1 MPPDGANFVHQT
13 HPKRKDEATIGIGYS
28 CEETLIARHVY
39 CFLLQE
45 RRVKILTLADRS
57 TLLGLCVAIGIGLL
71 VGAERERRKDTSPTR
86 NAAGI
91 RTFSVSALLGAV
103 SGLLGD
109 GLITAVTTLIVGAG
123 ALVAYQRTHA
133 KDPGMTTEFALLL
146 TCLLGGFAIHNPVL
160 AAAVGVTLA
169 LLLAERNSIHHFVRN
184 VLTARELSD
193 IILFSAMALIVLPL
207 APDRYMGPLDALNPY
222 ALVRLVVLVMAISA
236 FGYVAMR
243 SLGARYGL
251 PLAGFASGFVS
262 STATIYSMGE
272 RASRQQSVMSGAV
285 AGALLSSVATIIQMT
300 VVIGMV
306 QTKLLTA
313 LMFPLIFGGVA
324 AGGYGLVFFMT
335 MAPVSDKKDQEINV
349 GRAFDLKMATV
360 FAALM
365 GLIVLVAAGLNA
377 WLGAR
382 GMWVGAAVTGL
393 IDAHA
398 TAASAASL
406 TAANKISTD
415 QAIGPVLVGLT
426 TNTIMK
432 AVVAF
437 KSGGVRYAARIVPGL
452 VLMITA
458 VWLGAWIG
466 R

>member
-1 MPPDGANFVHQT
+1 M
-13 HPKRKDEATIGIGYS
+13 
-28 CEETLIARHVY
+28 
-39 CFLLQE
+39 
-45 RRVKILTLADRS
+45 ADQP
-57 TLLGLCVAIGIGLL
+57 TLLGLSVAIGIGLL
-71 VGAERERRKDTSPTR
+71 VGAERERRKETSSAR

-91 RTFSVSALLGAV
+91 RTFSVSAMLGAV
-103 SGLLGD
+103 SVLLGD
-109 GLITAVTTLIVGAG
+109 GLVTAMTALIVGGG
-123 ALVAYQRTHA
+123 ALVAYQRTHDQ
-133 KDPGMTTEFALLL
+133 DPGLTTEFALVL
-146 TCLLGGFAIHNPVL
+146 TCLLGGLAIHNPVL
-160 AAAVGVTLA
+160 AAAVSVALA
-169 LLLAERNSIHHFVRN
+169 LLLAERNAMHHFVRN

-193 IILFSAMALIVLPL
+193 TILFSAMALIVLPL

-285 AGALLSSVATIIQMT
+285 AGALLSSVATIIQMA

-335 MAPVSDKKDQEINV
+335 MAPVSNKKDQEINV

-406 TAANKISTD
+406 TAANKISAD

-437 KSGGVRYAARIVPGL
+437 KSGGGRYAARIVPGL
-452 VLMITA
+452 VLMIIA

-466 R
+466 S